1 MKHQPKTGKNVG
13 RSKEKL
19 ATRVRYA
26 TAEYMVCL
34 IIAWPQSVD
43 VTELGH
49 DVGWCEEGGS
59 PGVRI
64 APDIKPQTCVMA
76 AAQHSAAPGCGFW
89 WQGFTTNRV
98 LAAESNPQQIEIC
111 PYI

>member
-1 MKHQPKTGKNVG
+1 MGK
-13 RSKEKL
+13 SKAKGKRYK
-19 ATRVRYA
+19 AQNTKWVRDA

-43 VTELGH
+43 VTELGR
-49 DVGWCEEGGS
+49 DGGWCEEGGS

-76 AAQHSAAPGCGFW
+76 AAQHCAAPGCGFW

>member
-13 RSKEKL
+13 RSKEKR

-34 IIAWPQSVD
+34 IIAWPQPVD
-43 VTELGH
+43 VTELGR
-49 DVGWCEEGGS
+49 DGGWCEEGGS

-76 AAQHSAAPGCGFW
+76 AAQHCAAPGCGFW